1 MTTLAAVQGDG
12 WCVIGAETRATD
24 ESGFPIQIVTGKI
37 FKNGS
42 ALIAG
47 AGSVRGCNILQF
59 GWTAPKR
66 TVAST
71 DIYMTRTFIP
81 AMRKA
86 FLEAGYD
93 MKSDTT
99 AAENDNDLIVAVG
112 GVLYSVASD
121 YSWERCKG
129 NLYVAG
135 SGGKLALGA
144 LGALR
149 ADKAETPE
157 DASRLITRAIEV
169 AKRWDVFSGG
179 AIDTVTQKA

>member
-12 WCVIGAETRATD
+12 WCVIGAETRASD
-24 ESGFPIQIVTGKI
+24 EDGHPIQVATGKI
-37 FKNGS
+37 FKNGP
-42 ALIAG
+42 AVIAG

-59 GWTAPKR
+59 GWKAPKR
-66 TVAST
+66 TIAST
-71 DIYMTRTFIP
+71 DIYITKSFIP

-86 FLEAGYD
+86 FLDAGYD

-99 AAENDNDLIVAVG
+99 AAENDNDLIVAIG
-112 GVLYSVASD
+112 GVIYSVAGD

-144 LGALR
+144 LAYAG
-149 ADKAETPE
+149 ADKAQTPE
-157 DASRLITRAIEV
+157 QADKFIRKAIE
-169 AKRWDVFSGG
+169 AAIRYDVFSGG
-179 AIDTVTQKA
+179 AVDTVTQKA